1 MELSNHAAS
10 RGISPFAA
18 VISMFYEPA
27 KTFAALEQRRGTW
40 LPLLLLM
47 ASTAILMLWYFSSV
61 DIDWLKEQMF
71 ATVKDPGQRAK
82 SMEVVS
88 RNMLMFGGI
97 GQAVIG
103 LPIFLAL
110 IGLYFMFV
118 GKIYAKDFSF
128 GKGFSLAT
136 WTSVPALLTLV
147 LGGTAIL
154 LSKGGQVALG
164 DLNPLS
170 LNALLFHRPIGDPL
184 NSLFE
189 SISLLTVWSAV
200 LMVIGFQAWARVPRA
215 TAIKVVVIP
224 YLVIYGVWLAIA
236 LLRAA

>member
-1 MELSNHAAS
+1 MEMTNNAAAGS
-10 RGISPFAA
+10 VSPFAA
-18 VISMFYEPA
+18 VIAMFYEPG
-27 KTFAALEQRRGTW
+27 KTFASLEQRRGTW
-40 LPLLLLM
+40 VPLTLL
-47 ASTAILMLWYFSSV
+47 ILCTGVLFLWYFTSV

-71 ATVKDPGQRAK
+71 ATIKDPGQRAK
-82 SMEVVS
+82 SMEVVT
-88 RNMLMFGGI
+88 RQMLMFGGI

-103 LPIFLAL
+103 LPVFLAL

-118 GKIYAKDFSF
+118 GKMYSKDFSF

-154 LSKGGQVALG
+154 LSKGGQLAVG
-164 DLNPLS
+164 ELNPLS

-184 NSLFE
+184 NTLFE
-189 SISLLTVWSAV
+189 SISLLTIWSAV
-200 LMVIGFQAWARVPRA
+200 LMVIGFQVWAKVPRA

-224 YLVIYGVWLAIA
+224 YAVIYGVWLAIA

>member
-1 MELSNHAAS
+1 MEMTNDAAAGS
-10 RGISPFAA
+10 VSPFAA
-18 VISMFYEPA
+18 VIAMFYEPG
-27 KTFAALEQRRGTW
+27 KTFASLEQRRGTW
-40 LPLLLLM
+40 VPLTLL
-47 ASTAILMLWYFSSV
+47 ILCTGVLSLWYFTSV

-71 ATVKDPGQRAK
+71 ATIKDPGQRAK
-82 SMEVVS
+82 SMEVVT
-88 RNMLMFGGI
+88 RQMLMFGGI

-103 LPIFLAL
+103 LPVFLAL

-118 GKIYAKDFSF
+118 GKMYAKDFSF

-154 LSKGGQVALG
+154 LSKGGQLRGGAQSPVAQCLAVSSSHRRPAEHPVRKHQPADHLERGADG
-164 DLNPLS
+164 DRFS
-170 LNALLFHRPIGDPL
+170 SVGQGA
-184 NSLFE
+184 
-189 SISLLTVWSAV
+189 
-200 LMVIGFQAWARVPRA
+200 RA

-224 YLVIYGVWLAIA
+224 YAVIYGVWLAIA